1 MHDPIDAYW
10 LKRLEEV
17 KEPLEANG
25 FAVYLAA
32 DGEEARRIVMD
43 DILPVA
49 APASMSWGGSTT
61 IVSLG
66 LYDRLK
72 ALPDIEIIDIHDKTA
87 SREEILERR
96 RSALLVD
103 LFVTGTNAVTED
115 GKLVNL
121 DMIGN
126 RVAAL
131 AYGPRRVI
139 VLVGRNKLV
148 AGLGE
153 AMERIKEYAAPVN
166 AMRLDMKT
174 PCVATGRCQDCR
186 SPERICNVWTITEKS
201 FPKGRISV
209 VLINKDL
216 GL

>member
-1 MHDPIDAYW
+1 MSTPVDIYW
-10 LKRLEEV
+10 RKRLVKV
-17 KEPLEANG
+17 KEALEGNG
-25 FAVYLAA
+25 FTVCLAE
-32 DGEEARRIVMD
+32 DGDAACRIVEQ
-43 DILPVA
+43 DILPA
-49 APASMSWGGSTT
+49 APASMSWGGSATVVG
-61 IVSLG
+61 IG

-72 ALPDIEIIDIHDKTA
+72 ALPSIEIIDTYDKSA

-96 RSALLVD
+96 RQALLVD

-115 GKLVNL
+115 GMLVNL

-139 VLVGRNKLV
+139 VLAGRNKIV

-153 AMERIKEYAAPVN
+153 AMARIKEFAAPVN
-166 AMRLDMKT
+166 AIRLGRKT
-174 PCVATGRCQDCR
+174 PCAATGRCQECK
-186 SPERICNVWTITEKS
+186 SPERICNVWAITEKS
-201 FPKGRISV
+201 FPKGRITV

-216 GL
+216 GF

>member
-1 MHDPIDAYW
+1 MSTPVDIYW
-10 LKRLEEV
+10 RKRLVKV
-17 KEPLEANG
+17 KEALEGNG
-25 FAVYLAA
+25 FTVCLAE
-32 DGEEARRIVMD
+32 DGDAACRIVEQ
-43 DILPVA
+43 DILPA
-49 APASMSWGGSTT
+49 APASMSWGGSATVVG
-61 IVSLG
+61 IG

-72 ALPDIEIIDIHDKTA
+72 ALPSIEIIDTYDKSA

-96 RSALLVD
+96 RQALLVD

-115 GKLVNL
+115 GMLVNL

-139 VLVGRNKLV
+139 VLAGRNKIV

-153 AMERIKEYAAPVN
+153 AMARIKEFAAPVN
-166 AMRLDMKT
+166 AIRLCRKT
-174 PCVATGRCQDCR
+174 PCAATGRCQECK
-186 SPERICNVWTITEKS
+186 SPERICNVWAITEKS
-201 FPKGRISV
+201 FPKGRITV

-216 GL
+216 GF